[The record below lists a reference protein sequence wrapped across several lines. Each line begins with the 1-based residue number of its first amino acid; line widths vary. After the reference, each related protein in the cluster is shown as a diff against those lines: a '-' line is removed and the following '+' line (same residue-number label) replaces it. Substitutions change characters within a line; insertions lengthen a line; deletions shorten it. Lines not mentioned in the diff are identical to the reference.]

1 VRDVLPG
8 PVVEHIG
15 SQYREAVRTA
25 AAQYDQYRA
34 DEDSVTGALGGV
46 FDVVARGELVTDD
59 EAFSW
64 STRVWKVRGRGPEPP
79 ESRYGI
85 DGLFEIEVKAGA
97 RTTAR
102 KLLPFQAKKDRGY
115 DDDKLLEQAATVAR
129 LPGGGAVVSFA
140 PRSYTVA
147 PADVVASAQGNWASV
162 ADERKQDLGDMLADD
177 FIECRLGSRGLY
189 YDPFT
194 ETFLFPGADGQLVE
208 VPGFVRERVKTTVKR
223 RARVKRTG
231 DRGGRPSLS
240 EATEAA
246 ELIELAR
253 RRAKV
258 LV

>member
-8 PVVEHIG
+8 PVVEQIG
-15 SQYREAVRTA
+15 SQYREAVRLA
-25 AAQYDQYRA
+25 ASRYEQYSA

-46 FDVVARGELVTDD
+46 FDVVARGELLAGD

-64 STRVWKVRGRGPEPP
+64 STRVWKVRGRGPRPP

-85 DGLFEIEVKAGA
+85 DGLFEIEVKTGT

-115 DDDKLLEQAATVAR
+115 DDGKLLEQAATVAR

-140 PRSYTVA
+140 PGSYTVA
-147 PADVVASAQGNWASV
+147 PADVVASASGSWASV
-162 ADERKQDLGDMLADD
+162 ADERKQDLGTMLSDE
-177 FIECRLGSRGLY
+177 FLECRIGSRALY

-194 ETFLFPGADGQLVE
+194 ETFLFPGTNGQLVE
-208 VPGFVRERVKTTVKR
+208 LPGFVRERVKTTVRR
-223 RARVKRTG
+223 RARLRRTAPADG
-231 DRGGRPSLS
+231 QPTLS
-240 EATEAA
+240 DMTEAA
-246 ELIELAR
+246 QLIEIAR
-253 RRAKV
+253 RQAKV